1 MLCSNQIQFLLEH
14 RLKSVQTLSLFGSRL
29 KRILKAAATVGG
41 MTMLSRI
48 LGFVRDMVIA
58 RYFGATAG
66 ADAFFVAFKIPNF
79 FRRLFAEGAF
89 SQAFVPV
96 LAEAKEKRGKEA
108 VKQLVDA
115 IAFRLGGILLLL
127 TAFGVFGSSL
137 WMMVFAPGFVDDPEK
152 FDLAAD
158 MLAITFPYLL
168 LISLVAFSSAI
179 LNTYNQFAVPAF
191 TPVFLNLVLITF
203 AIWVAPLLDIPVMA
217 LAWGVLFA
225 GVVQLLFHLPY
236 LYRLG
241 LLPSPTRK
249 SDPGVG
255 EVKRLML
262 PALFGV
268 SVAQINLLVDTI
280 LASFLVT
287 GSISWLYYSDRLME
301 FPLGVFGVALAT
313 VVLPG
318 LSKKAANENW
328 QGFQAD
334 IDFALRLVLLIGL
347 PATLGLL
354 LLAEPLI
361 ITLFFYGAFTEHD
374 VSMSGMSLMAY
385 SFGLLGFI
393 VVKILAPTFYARKDM
408 KTPVKIAVVAL
419 VTNMVMNLILIGPF
433 AHVGLAA
440 ATTISAFVNGGLLYW
455 YLRKQEVFSPL
466 SGWGRLWQQ
475 VIFASAGLVG
485 FIVWLNP
492 DVSLW
497 LSFGVWD
504 RLMWLFGLVFSA
516 ILIYAAALLLFGFR
530 PRKFIRG

>member
-1 MLCSNQIQFLLEH
+1 M
-14 RLKSVQTLSLFGSRL
+14 
-29 KRILKAAATVGG
+29 KRILKATATVGG
-41 MTMLSRI
+41 MTMISRV
-48 LGFVRDMVIA
+48 LGFVRDVIIA
-58 RYFGATAG
+58 RYFGASMG

-96 LAEAKEKRGKEA
+96 LAEAKEKRGQDA
-108 VKQLVDA
+108 VKHLVNA
-115 IAFRLGGILLLL
+115 ISFRLGGILLLL

-137 WMMVFAPGFVDDPEK
+137 WMMVFAPGFIDDPVK
-152 FDLAAD
+152 FALASD
-158 MLAITFPYLL
+158 MLSITFPYLL

-179 LNTYNQFAVPAF
+179 MNTYNQFAVPAF
-191 TPVFLNLVLITF
+191 TPVFLNLVLISF
-203 AIWVAPLLDIPVMA
+203 AVWVSPLLDIPVMA
-217 LAWGVLFA
+217 LAWGVLVA
-225 GVVQLLFHLPY
+225 GVVQLLFHLPF

-241 LLPSPTRK
+241 LLPHPSRQ

-268 SVAQINLLVDTI
+268 SVAQINLLIDTV

-287 GSISWLYYSDRLME
+287 GSVSWLYYSDRLME

-328 QGFQAD
+328 EGFRQD
-334 IDFALRLVLLIGL
+334 IDTALRLVLIIGL

-361 ITLFFYGAFTEHD
+361 ISLFHYGKFTELD

-393 VVKILAPTFYARKDM
+393 LVKILAPAFYARKDM
-408 KTPVKIAVVAL
+408 KTPVKVAVVAL
-419 VTNMVMNLILIGPF
+419 VTNTVLNLILIGPF

-440 ATTISAFVNGGLLYW
+440 ATTISAFVNAGLLYW
-455 YLRKQEVFSPL
+455 YLRKQQVFTPL
-466 SGWGRLWQQ
+466 SGWPKLFVQ
-475 VIFASAGLVG
+475 VLLANAVLVG
-485 FIVWLNP
+485 FIVWLSP
-492 DVSLW
+492 LTGEW
-497 LSFGVWD
+497 LGFDAWH
-504 RLMWLFGLVFSA
+504 RMAWLLGLVAGA
-516 ILIYAAALLLFGFR
+516 ILIYGMVLIGLGLNPKRLL
-530 PRKFIRG
+530 KATVKK

>member
-1 MLCSNQIQFLLEH
+1 M
-14 RLKSVQTLSLFGSRL
+14 
-29 KRILKAAATVGG
+29 KRIIKAVATVGG
-41 MTMLSRI
+41 MTMISRV

-58 RYFGATAG
+58 RYFGASMG

-96 LAEAKEKRGKEA
+96 LAETKEKRGHEA
-108 VKQLVDA
+108 VKHLVDA
-115 IAFRLGGILLLL
+115 LSYRLGGVLLII
-127 TAFGVFGSSL
+127 TAFGVFGSSI
-137 WMMVFAPGFVDDPEK
+137 WMMVFAPGFLDEPEK
-152 FDLAAD
+152 FALASD

-179 LNTYNQFAVPAF
+179 MNTCNQFAVPAF

-203 AIWVAPLLDIPVMA
+203 AIWVSPLLDVPVMA
-217 LAWGVLFA
+217 LAWGVLVA

-241 LLPSPTRK
+241 LLPSPTRQ
-249 SDPGVG
+249 SDSGVG
-255 EVKRLML
+255 EVKRLMI

-287 GSISWLYYSDRLME
+287 GSVSWLYYSDRLME

-318 LSKKAANENW
+318 LSKKAANEDW
-328 QGFQAD
+328 KGFRQD
-334 IDFALRLVLLIGL
+334 IDSALRLVLIIGL
-347 PATLGLL
+347 PSMLGLL

-361 ITLFFYGAFTEHD
+361 TTLFYYGAFTARD

-393 VVKILAPTFYARKDM
+393 LVKILAPAFYARKDM
-408 KTPVKIAVVAL
+408 KTPVKIAIVAL
-419 VTNMVMNLILIGPF
+419 ITNMVLNLALIGPF

-440 ATTISAFVNGGLLYW
+440 ATSISAFVNSGLLYW
-455 YLRKQEVFSPL
+455 YLRKQQVFEPL
-466 SGWGRLWQQ
+466 SGWAKLMVQVGIANVVLVVFLLWFTPPVAEWLWFDWEERL
-475 VIFASAGLVG
+475 F
-485 FIVWLNP
+485 
-492 DVSLW
+492 
-497 LSFGVWD
+497 
-504 RLMWLFGLVFSA
+504 WLFGLVFAVIA
-516 ILIYAAALLLFGFR
+516 IYGISLLLLGLN
-530 PRKFIRG
+530 PRKSLNKG

>member
-1 MLCSNQIQFLLEH
+1 M
-14 RLKSVQTLSLFGSRL
+14 
-29 KRILKAAATVGG
+29 KRIIKAAATVGG
-41 MTMLSRI
+41 MTMISRV

-58 RYFGATAG
+58 RYFGASMG

-96 LAEAKEKRGKEA
+96 LAEAKEKRGHEA
-108 VKQLVDA
+108 VKHLVDA
-115 IAFRLGGILLLL
+115 LSYRLGGILLII
-127 TAFGVFGSSL
+127 TAFGVFGSSI
-137 WMMVFAPGFVDDPEK
+137 WMMVFAPGFMDEPEK
-152 FDLAAD
+152 FALASD

-179 LNTYNQFAVPAF
+179 MNTYNQFAVPAF

-203 AIWVAPLLDIPVMA
+203 AIWVSPLLDVPIMA
-217 LAWGVLFA
+217 LAWGVLVA
-225 GVVQLLFHLPY
+225 GVVQLLFHLPF

-255 EVKRLML
+255 EVKRMMI

-268 SVAQINLLVDTI
+268 SVAQINLLLDTV
-280 LASFLVT
+280 LASFLIT
-287 GSISWLYYSDRLME
+287 GSVSWLYYSDRLME

-318 LSKKAANENW
+318 LSKKAANEDW
-328 QGFQAD
+328 KGFRQD
-334 IDFALRLVLLIGL
+334 IDSALRLVLIIGL

-361 ITLFFYGAFTEHD
+361 TTLFYYGAFTARD
-374 VSMSGMSLMAY
+374 VTMSGMSLMAY

-393 VVKILAPTFYARKDM
+393 LVKILAPAFYARKDM
-408 KTPVKIAVVAL
+408 KTPVKVAIIAL
-419 VTNMVMNLILIGPF
+419 VTNMVLNLIFIGPF

-440 ATTISAFVNGGLLYW
+440 ATAISAFVNSGLLYW
-455 YLRKQEVFSPL
+455 YLRKQEVFKPL
-466 SGWGRLWQQ
+466 SGWAKLIIQVVLANAILVAFLLWFTPPVAEWLLFDWEERLT
-475 VIFASAGLVG
+475 
-485 FIVWLNP
+485 
-492 DVSLW
+492 
-497 LSFGVWD
+497 
-504 RLMWLFGLVFSA
+504 WLFGLVFAVIA
-516 ILIYAAALLLFGFR
+516 IYGISLLLLGLN
-530 PRKFIRG
+530 PRRMLKVSD

>member
-1 MLCSNQIQFLLEH
+1 M
-14 RLKSVQTLSLFGSRL
+14 
-29 KRILKAAATVGG
+29 KRILKATATVGG
-41 MTMLSRI
+41 MTMISRV
-48 LGFVRDMVIA
+48 LGFVRDVIIA
-58 RYFGATAG
+58 RYFGASMG

-96 LAEAKEKRGKEA
+96 LAEAKEKRGQDA
-108 VKQLVDA
+108 VKHLVNA
-115 IAFRLGGILLLL
+115 ISFRLGGILLLL

-137 WMMVFAPGFVDDPEK
+137 WMMVFAPGFIDDPVK
-152 FDLAAD
+152 FALASD
-158 MLAITFPYLL
+158 MLSITFPYLL

-179 LNTYNQFAVPAF
+179 MNTYNQFAVPAF
-191 TPVFLNLVLITF
+191 TPVFLNLVLISF
-203 AIWVAPLLDIPVMA
+203 AVWVSPLLDIPVMA
-217 LAWGVLFA
+217 LAWGVLVA
-225 GVVQLLFHLPY
+225 GVVQLLFHLPF

-241 LLPSPTRK
+241 LLPHPSRQ

-268 SVAQINLLVDTI
+268 SVAQINLLIDTV

-287 GSISWLYYSDRLME
+287 GSVSWLYYSDRLME

-328 QGFQAD
+328 EGFRQD
-334 IDFALRLVLLIGL
+334 IDTALRLVLIIGL

-361 ITLFFYGAFTEHD
+361 ISLFHYGKFTELD

-393 VVKILAPTFYARKDM
+393 LVKILAPAFYARKDM
-408 KTPVKIAVVAL
+408 KTPVKVAVVAL
-419 VTNMVMNLILIGPF
+419 VTNTVLNLILIGPF

-440 ATTISAFVNGGLLYW
+440 ATTISAFVNAGLLYW
-455 YLRKQEVFSPL
+455 YLRKQQVFRPL
-466 SGWGRLWQQ
+466 SGWPKLFVQ
-475 VIFASAGLVG
+475 VLLANVVLVG
-485 FIVWLNP
+485 FIVWLSP
-492 DVSLW
+492 LTGEW
-497 LSFGVWD
+497 LGFDAWH
-504 RLMWLFGLVFSA
+504 RMAWLLGLVAGA
-516 ILIYAAALLLFGFR
+516 ILIYGMVLIGLGLNPKRLL
-530 PRKFIRG
+530 KATVKK

>member
-1 MLCSNQIQFLLEH
+1 
-14 RLKSVQTLSLFGSRL
+14 L
-29 KRILKAAATVGG
+29 KRIIKATATVGG
-41 MTMLSRI
+41 MTMISRI
-48 LGFVRDMVIA
+48 LGFVRDVIIA
-58 RYFGATAG
+58 RYFGASMG

-96 LAEAKEKRGKEA
+96 LAEAKEKRGHDA
-108 VKQLVDA
+108 VKHLVNA
-115 IAFRLGGILLLL
+115 ISFRLGGILLLL

-137 WMMVFAPGFVDDPEK
+137 WMMVFAPGFMDDPVK
-152 FDLAAD
+152 FNLASD

-179 LNTYNQFAVPAF
+179 MNTYNQFAVPAF
-191 TPVFLNLVLITF
+191 TPVFLNLVLISF
-203 AIWVAPLLDIPVMA
+203 AVWVSPLLDVPVMA
-217 LAWGVLFA
+217 LAWGVLVA
-225 GVVQLLFHLPY
+225 GVVQLLFHLPF

-241 LLPSPTRK
+241 LLPHPTRK
-249 SDPGVG
+249 SDEGVG

-287 GSISWLYYSDRLME
+287 GSVSWLYYSDRLME

-328 QGFQAD
+328 DGFQQD
-334 IDFALRLVLLIGL
+334 IDSALRLVLIIGL

-354 LLAEPLI
+354 ILAEPLVS
-361 ITLFFYGAFTEHD
+361 TLFFYGAFTAHD
-374 VSMSGMSLMAY
+374 ANMASLSLMAY

-393 VVKILAPTFYARKDM
+393 LVKILAPAFYARKDM
-408 KTPVKIAVVAL
+408 KTPVKIAIVSL
-419 VTNMVMNLILIGPF
+419 VTNMVLNLALIGPF

-440 ATTISAFVNGGLLYW
+440 ATTVSAFVNAGLLYW
-455 YLRKQEVFSPL
+455 YLQKQQVFTPL
-466 SGWGRLWQQ
+466 SGWTKLILQ
-475 VIFASAGLVG
+475 VLVASAVL
-485 FIVWLNP
+485 IVFLLMVSP
-492 DVSLW
+492 DVANW
-497 LSFGVWD
+497 HAFDVWS
-504 RLMWLFGLVFSA
+504 RMGWLFSLVIGSIVLYAVVLLMVGLHPKRFMHNA
-516 ILIYAAALLLFGFR
+516 N
-530 PRKFIRG
+530 

>member
-1 MLCSNQIQFLLEH
+1 M
-14 RLKSVQTLSLFGSRL
+14 K
-29 KRILKAAATVGG
+29 KILKATATVGS
-41 MTMLSRI
+41 MTMISRI
-48 LGFVRDMVIA
+48 LGFVRDVVIA

-96 LAEAKEKRGKEA
+96 LAEAKEKRGKDA
-108 VKQLVDA
+108 VRQLVDA
-115 IAFRLGGILLLL
+115 ISFRLGGILLLL

-137 WMMVFAPGFVDDPEK
+137 WMMVFAPGFMDEPEK
-152 FDLAAD
+152 FQLASD

-191 TPVFLNLVLITF
+191 TPVFLNLVLISF
-203 AIWVAPLLDIPVMA
+203 AIFVSPLLDVPIMA
-217 LAWGVLFA
+217 LAWGVLVA
-225 GVVQLLFHLPY
+225 GVVQLLFHLPF
-236 LYRLG
+236 LYKLD
-241 LLPSPTRK
+241 LLPHPTRK
-249 SDPGVG
+249 SDPGVS

-287 GSISWLYYSDRLME
+287 GSVSWLYYSDRLME

-328 QGFQAD
+328 QGFRQD
-334 IDFALRLVLLIGL
+334 LDSALRLVFLIGV
-347 PATLGLL
+347 PAMLGLL
-354 LLAEPLI
+354 LLAKPLI
-361 ITLFFYGAFTEHD
+361 ISLFYYGAFTEND
-374 VSMSGMSLMAY
+374 VSMAGASLMAY

-393 VVKILAPTFYARKDM
+393 LVKILAPAFYARKDM
-408 KTPVKIAVVAL
+408 KTPVKVAVIAL
-419 VTNMVMNLILIGPF
+419 VSNMIFNLLLIGPF

-440 ATTISAFVNGGLLYW
+440 ATSISAFINAGLLYW
-455 YLRKQEVFSPL
+455 FLRKQEAFAPL
-466 SGWGRLWQQ
+466 AGWMKMALQIL
-475 VIFASAGLVG
+475 VANLALIAFIF
-485 FIVWLNP
+485 WLNP
-492 DVSLW
+492 DVSAWMAFDVWQRLGW
-497 LSFGVWD
+497 LMVLVLGAIVIYGVALIAVGLNPK
-504 RLMWLFGLVFSA
+504 RLLKS
-516 ILIYAAALLLFGFR
+516 
-530 PRKFIRG
+530 

>member
-1 MLCSNQIQFLLEH
+1 MGSD
-14 RLKSVQTLSLFGSRL
+14 TLL
-29 KRILKAAATVGG
+29 KRIIKAAATVGG
-41 MTMLSRI
+41 MTMISRV

-58 RYFGATAG
+58 RYFGASMG

-96 LAEAKEKRGKEA
+96 LAEAKEKRGHEA
-108 VKQLVDA
+108 VKHLVDA
-115 IAFRLGGILLLL
+115 LSFRLGGILLVI

-137 WMMVFAPGFVDDPEK
+137 WMMVFAPGFMDEPEK
-152 FDLAAD
+152 FALASD

-179 LNTYNQFAVPAF
+179 MNTYNQFAVPAF

-203 AIWVAPLLDIPVMA
+203 AIWVSPLLEIPIMA
-217 LAWGVLFA
+217 LAWGVLVA
-225 GVVQLLFHLPY
+225 GVVQLLFHLPF

-241 LLPSPTRK
+241 LLPSPTRQ

-255 EVKRLML
+255 EVKRMMI

-268 SVAQINLLVDTI
+268 SVAQINLLLDTV

-287 GSISWLYYSDRLME
+287 GSVSWLYYSDRLME

-318 LSKKAANENW
+318 LSKKAANEDW
-328 QGFQAD
+328 KGFRQD
-334 IDFALRLVLLIGL
+334 IDSALRLVLIIGL

-361 ITLFFYGAFTEHD
+361 TTLFYYGEFTARD

-393 VVKILAPTFYARKDM
+393 LVKILAPAFYARKDM
-408 KTPVKIAVVAL
+408 KTPVKVAIIAL
-419 VTNMVMNLILIGPF
+419 VTNMVLNLIFIGPF

-440 ATTISAFVNGGLLYW
+440 ATAISAFVNSGLLYW
-455 YLRKQEVFSPL
+455 YLRKQEVFKPL
-466 SGWGRLWQQ
+466 SGWAKLIIQVVVANAVLVAFLLWFTPP
-475 VIFASAGLVG
+475 ITE
-485 FIVWLNP
+485 WLLFNW
-492 DVSLW
+492 SQ
-497 LSFGVWD
+497 
-504 RLMWLFGLVFSA
+504 RITWLFGLVFAVIAVYA
-516 ILIYAAALLLFGFR
+516 ISLLVLGLNPKR
-530 PRKFIRG
+530 MLKTPE

>member
-1 MLCSNQIQFLLEH
+1 M
-14 RLKSVQTLSLFGSRL
+14 
-29 KRILKAAATVGG
+29 KRIIKAAATVGG
-41 MTMLSRI
+41 MTMISRV

-58 RYFGATAG
+58 RYFGASMG

-96 LAEAKEKRGKEA
+96 LAEAKEKRGHEA
-108 VKQLVDA
+108 VKHLVDA
-115 IAFRLGGILLLL
+115 LSFRLGGILLVI

-137 WMMVFAPGFVDDPEK
+137 WMMVFAPGFMDEPEK
-152 FDLAAD
+152 FALASD

-179 LNTYNQFAVPAF
+179 MNTYNQFAVPAF

-203 AIWVAPLLDIPVMA
+203 AIWVSPLLEIPIMA
-217 LAWGVLFA
+217 LAWGVLVA
-225 GVVQLLFHLPY
+225 GVVQLLFHLPF

-255 EVKRLML
+255 EVKRMMI

-268 SVAQINLLVDTI
+268 SVAQINLLLDTV

-287 GSISWLYYSDRLME
+287 GSVSWLYYSDRLME

-318 LSKKAANENW
+318 LSKKAASEDW
-328 QGFQAD
+328 KGFRQD
-334 IDFALRLVLLIGL
+334 IDSALRLVLIIGL

-361 ITLFFYGAFTEHD
+361 TTLFYYGEFTARD

-393 VVKILAPTFYARKDM
+393 LVKILAPAFYARKDM
-408 KTPVKIAVVAL
+408 KTPVKVAIIAL
-419 VTNMVMNLILIGPF
+419 VTNMVLNLIFIGPF

-440 ATTISAFVNGGLLYW
+440 ATAISAFVNSGLLYW
-455 YLRKQEVFSPL
+455 YLRKQEVFKPL
-466 SGWGRLWQQ
+466 SGWAKLIIQVVVANAVLVAFLIWFTPPIAEWLLFDWSQRL
-475 VIFASAGLVG
+475 I
-485 FIVWLNP
+485 
-492 DVSLW
+492 
-497 LSFGVWD
+497 
-504 RLMWLFGLVFSA
+504 WLFGLVFAVIAVYA
-516 ILIYAAALLLFGFR
+516 ISLLALGLN
-530 PRKFIRG
+530 PRRMLKTPE

>member
-1 MLCSNQIQFLLEH
+1 MI
-14 RLKSVQTLSLFGSRL
+14 
-29 KRILKAAATVGG
+29 
-41 MTMLSRI
+41 SRI
-48 LGFVRDMVIA
+48 LGFIRDVIIA

-108 VKQLVDA
+108 VKQLVNA
-115 IAFRLGGILLLL
+115 ISFRLGGILLLL

-137 WMMVFAPGFVDDPEK
+137 WMMVFAPGFMDDPEK
-152 FDLAAD
+152 FALASD

-179 LNTYNQFAVPAF
+179 MNTYNQFAVPAF

-203 AIWVAPLLDIPVMA
+203 AVYVSPLLDVPIMA
-217 LAWGVLFA
+217 LAWGVLVA
-225 GVVQLLFHLPY
+225 GVVQLLFHLPF
-236 LYRLG
+236 LYKLG
-241 LLPSPTRK
+241 LLPHPTRK
-249 SDPGVG
+249 TDPGVG

-287 GSISWLYYSDRLME
+287 GSVSWLYYSDRLME

-328 QGFQAD
+328 QGFQQD
-334 IDFALRLVLLIGL
+334 LDSALRLVFLIGV
-347 PATLGLL
+347 PAMLGLL
-354 LLAEPLI
+354 VLAEPLVVS
-361 ITLFFYGAFTEHD
+361 LFHYGAFTDHD
-374 VSMSGMSLMAY
+374 VSMAGASLMAY

-393 VVKILAPTFYARKDM
+393 LVKILAPAFYARKDM
-408 KTPVKIAVVAL
+408 KTPVKVAIVAL
-419 VTNMVMNLILIGPF
+419 VANMIFNLILIGPF

-440 ATTISAFVNGGLLYW
+440 ATSISAFINAGLLYW
-455 YLRKQEVFSPL
+455 YLRKQAVFIPQT
-466 SGWGRLWQQ
+466 GWLKLALQ
-475 VIFASAGLVG
+475 ISLASAVLVG
-485 FIVWLNP
+485 FVLWLNP
-492 DVSLW
+492 SVAQW
-497 LSFGVWD
+497 LSFDVWQ
-504 RLMWLFGLVFSA
+504 RLGWLMALVLGSIVIYGMALMAVGLNPKR
-516 ILIYAAALLLFGFR
+516 LLR
-530 PRKFIRG
+530 N